1 MKRLAIIGVGLI
13 GGSLARAVRER
24 DRAIEI
30 VGIDPAWQKVQRS
43 LPQVLDQLLDPSDRE
58 TVQRA
63 LRTAELVVVATPVR
77 CIIAQ
82 LAAVLESGAVVTD
95 CGSTKRAIARAASAL
110 AGRERFVPGHP
121 MAGSP
126 EGGVEHAD
134 PDLFVGRRWIL
145 CSEAASADAVS
156 TVVSLVRLVGAEPVE
171 LTAEAHD
178 RAVALTSHA
187 PQVLASVLQAAA
199 AELGAHAAA
208 GPGFAS
214 ATRVAGG
221 SAEIW
226 QDIFA
231 SNADEVCWALGR
243 VVDELQQVVGG
254 LEQHDTEPVM
264 ALLERARQAR
274 RRS

>member
-30 VGIDPAWQKVQRS
+30 FGIDPAWQKVERS
-43 LPQVLDQLLDPSDRE
+43 LPRVLDQLLDPSDRE
-58 TVQRA
+58 AVQRT
-63 LRTAELVVVATPVR
+63 LGTAELVVLATPVQS
-77 CIIAQ
+77 IIAE
-82 LAAVLESGAVVTD
+82 LAEMLASGAIVTD
-95 CGSTKRAIARAASAL
+95 CGSTKRAIARAASGL
-110 AGRERFVPGHP
+110 TGRERFVPGHP
-121 MAGSP
+121 MAGLP
-126 EGGVEHAD
+126 EGGVERAD
-134 PDLFVGRRWIL
+134 PDLFLGRRWIL
-145 CSEAASADAVS
+145 CPEAASADAVA

-187 PQVLASVLQAAA
+187 PQVLASVLQAVAA
-199 AELGAHAAA
+199 DIGAHAAA

-243 VVDELQQVVGG
+243 VVEELRQVVAG
-254 LEQHDTEPVM
+254 LEQHDTKPVM

-274 RRS
+274 RQS